1 MGFGLES
8 IKSISGGWGAAA
20 RSCDACKSVAAAV
33 FCRVDSAF
41 LCITCDTRIHSF
53 TRHERVWV
61 CEVCEQ
67 APAAVTCKADAAA
80 LCVTCDSDI
89 HSANPLAS
97 RHERVPVESFFET
110 AVPKLSASTFGILGS
125 STTVDLT
132 AVPVMG
138 NSDDLGLC
146 PWLLPNDFN
155 EPAKIEIETQTAGMK
170 SSDFMFSDFDRL
182 IDFEYPNSFN
192 HNAGADSLVPVQTKT
207 EPLPITNN
215 DHCFDIDFCRSKL
228 SAFTYTT
235 QSACHS
241 VSTSSLDYG
250 VVPDGNNSVSEISI
264 PFNRSTITGSTVT
277 TGDQTSSMD
286 REARVLRYREKRK
299 NRKFEKTIR
308 YASRKAY
315 AESRPRIKGRFAKRT
330 ETENDDVFLS
340 HVYASPAQY
349 GVVPTF

>member
-8 IKSISGGWGAAA
+8 IKPLSGGWGAAA
-20 RSCDACKSVAAAV
+20 RSCDACKSASAAV

-41 LCITCDTRIHSF
+41 LCITCDASIHSF
-53 TRHERVWV
+53 TRHERVYI

-67 APAAVTCKADAAA
+67 APAAVTCKADAAS

-97 RHERVPVESFFET
+97 RHERVPVESFFDA
-110 AVPKLSASTFGILGS
+110 AVAKISPSTFGVLGD

-132 AVPVMG
+132 AVPAMG
-138 NSDDLGLC
+138 NADELGLC
-146 PWLLPNDFN
+146 PWLIPNDFN
-155 EPAKIEIETQTAGMK
+155 EPAKIETGAELK
-170 SSDFMFSDFDRL
+170 SSEFMFSDFDRL
-182 IDFEYPNSFN
+182 IDFEYPNTF
-192 HNAGADSLVPVQTKT
+192 GADSLVPVQTKT
-207 EPLPITNN
+207 EPLPVTNN

-228 SAFTYTT
+228 STFTYPT
-235 QSACHS
+235 QSISHS
-241 VSTSSLDYG
+241 VSTSSLEYG
-250 VVPDGNNSVSEISI
+250 VVPDGTTSV
-264 PFNRSTITGSTVT
+264 PFNRRTITTSTAT
-277 TGDQTSSMD
+277 TGEQPSSMD

-330 ETENDDVFLS
+330 ETENDDVFFS
-340 HVYASPAQY
+340 QVYASAGQY